1 MRLSRITRAFVLAGV
16 VGIASPASSA
26 EPISFEGKSIR
37 LIIPSTPGGG
47 TDTAARLV
55 GRFLSKYLPGNPT
68 ITAQNMP
75 GGGGVTSLNY
85 LAQQAKPDGLTMV
98 VSSSTEADPLTYR
111 TEQAKYNPAKLGIV
125 GGFGLGEQL
134 LVIRKEALP
143 RLLDKSQP
151 PVAMGNNAGQP
162 RRGMRMNLWGS
173 LFLGWNTKW
182 VNGYPGS
189 NDLLLA
195 LQRGEIDMTAFG
207 SEFLGDKVIDPAK
220 FTILY
225 SDGIRKSSRSSGRAD
240 FDAAPKFVDAMEGK
254 ISDRKIRAAY
264 DYWRAGFFFKWVA
277 LSAST
282 PKAIL
287 DIYREAFV
295 KLGDDA
301 EFTEIADKLMPGF
314 ALIPGA
320 EMAKAIAE
328 LDATTDEALKT
339 TDELLRNL
347 Q

>member
-1 MRLSRITRAFVLAGV
+1 
-16 VGIASPASSA
+16 
-26 EPISFEGKSIR
+26 
-37 LIIPSTPGGG
+37 
-47 TDTAARLV
+47 
-55 GRFLSKYLPGNPT
+55 
-68 ITAQNMP
+68 MP
-75 GGGGVTSLNY
+75 GGGGVTSLNF
-85 LAQQAKPDGLTMV
+85 LAQQAKTDGLTMV

-111 TEQAKYNPAKLGIV
+111 AEQAKYNPTKLGIV

-162 RRGMRMNLWGS
+162 RRGMRMNIWGK

-189 NDLLLA
+189 SDLLLA

-225 SDGIRKSSRSSGRAD
+225 SDGIRKSRRSSGRAD
-240 FDAAPKFVDAMEGK
+240 FDAAPKFVDVMQGK
-254 ISDRKIRAAY
+254 IADPKIRAAY
-264 DYWRAGFFFKWVA
+264 DYWRASFFFKWVA
-277 LSAST
+277 LPGGT

-287 DIYREAFV
+287 DSYRDAFV
-295 KLGDDA
+295 KLKDDA
-301 EFTEIADKLMPGF
+301 EFNEAAERLMPGF
-314 ALIPGA
+314 VLISGPD
-320 EMAKAIAE
+320 MAQAMAE

-339 TDELLRNL
+339 TDELLRST

>member
-1 MRLSRITRAFVLAGV
+1 MSRIARTLVTAAV
-16 VGIASPASSA
+16 VALASPAFGS
-26 EPISFEGKSIR
+26 EPVSFEGKAIK

-47 TDTAARLV
+47 TDTAARLI
-55 GRFLSKYLPGNPT
+55 GRFLSAHLPGTPS
-68 ITAQNMP
+68 ILPQNMP
-75 GGGGVTSLNY
+75 GGGGVTSLNF
-85 LAQQAKPDGLTMV
+85 LSQQAKPDGLTIV

-111 TEQAKYNPAKLGIV
+111 TEQAKYNPAKLGII

-207 SEFLGDKVIDPAK
+207 SEFLRDKVLDPAK

-225 SDGIRKSSRSSGRAD
+225 SDGISKSSGPSGRAD
-240 FDAAPKFVDAMEGK
+240 FDAAPKFVSAMEGK
-254 ISDRKIRAAY
+254 IADPKIRAAY
-264 DYWRAGFFFKWVA
+264 DYWRASFFFKWVA
-277 LSAST
+277 LSATT
-282 PKAIL
+282 PKPIVDA
-287 DIYREAFV
+287 YRAAFV
-295 KLGDDA
+295 KLKEDEAFNKMA
-301 EFTEIADKLMPGF
+301 ENLMPGF
-314 ALIPGA
+314 ALIPGL
-320 EMAKAIAE
+320 EMAQAIAD
-328 LDATTDEALKT
+328 LDATTDDALKT
-339 TDELLRNL
+339 TDELLRDSR
-347 Q
+347 